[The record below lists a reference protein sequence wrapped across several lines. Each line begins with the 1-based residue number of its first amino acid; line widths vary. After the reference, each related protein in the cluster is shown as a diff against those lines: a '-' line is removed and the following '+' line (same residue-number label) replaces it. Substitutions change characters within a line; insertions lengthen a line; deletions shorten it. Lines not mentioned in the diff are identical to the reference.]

1 MLNRD
6 FSKSNKE
13 YLNKNKFVLIAVVV
27 FLLVGVI
34 IAVCLG
40 FNTNFELRGYNEF
53 TISVTEEQTSNNANI
68 ETIRGVV
75 NAHGGKCDI
84 VSVAGVG
91 DNSKYI
97 VRYLKDFSQDT
108 IIEVNEL
115 LSKKLE
121 VDVDSI
127 SAHVDVKPVVKATDY
142 VYTATTILLLITI
155 GCIFAYFRYNAAS
168 ALTLIISCVFGTL
181 SFMCIGAILR
191 LSIGMNYFA
200 MLVILNVLIAYVNF
214 DIFENMRETSWL
226 GTGDYKTALETAL
239 KASRFRLCAI
249 FIGLMILGVVFVLTS
264 YAIKYVSLNVLFIP
278 VVLACVAF
286 YVIPFAW
293 SMFITVCKKK
303 KYNVKVTNET
313 KDDNN

>member
-13 YLNKNKFVLIAVVV
+13 YLNKNKFVLIAVAV

-34 IAVCLG
+34 MAVCLG
-40 FNTNFELRGYNEF
+40 FNTNFELRGYKEF
-53 TISVTEEQTSNNANI
+53 TVNVTEKQTSNNSNI
-68 ETIRGVV
+68 ETIRGVL

-84 VSVAGVG
+84 VSISGEG
-91 DNSKYI
+91 DNSQYV
-97 VRYLKDFSQDT
+97 VRYLKDFSQET

-115 LSKKLE
+115 IAEKLE
-121 VDVDSI
+121 VETTDI
-127 SAHVDVKPVVKATDY
+127 SEHLAVKPMVKATDY
-142 VYTATTILLLITI
+142 IYTATAIVLLITL

-191 LSIGMNYFA
+191 LSIGMSYFA

-226 GTGDYKTALETAL
+226 GTGDYKTALESAL

-249 FIGLMILGVVFVLTS
+249 FIGLMVLGVVFVLTS
-264 YAIKYVSLNVLFIP
+264 YAIKYVSLNILFIP

-286 YVIPFAW
+286 YVVPFVW
-293 SMFITVCKKK
+293 SMFITIFKQR
-303 KYNVKVTNET
+303 KYTVKVTNET
-313 KDDNN
+313 KDDNK

>member
-6 FSKSNKE
+6 FTKSNKE
-13 YLNKNKFVLIAVVV
+13 YLNKNKFVLIAVGV

-34 IAVCLG
+34 MAIALG

-53 TISVTEEQTSNNANI
+53 TINVTEKQTANNANI

-84 VSVAGVG
+84 VSIAGVG
-91 DNSKYI
+91 DNSQYV

-108 IIEVNEL
+108 IVEVNKLIAE
-115 LSKKLE
+115 KLE
-121 VDVDSI
+121 VQTTAI
-127 SAHVDVKPVVKATDY
+127 SVHEDVKPVVQALDY
-142 VYTATTILLLITI
+142 VYTATAIILLITI

-168 ALTLIISCVFGTL
+168 ALTLIISCVLGSL
-181 SFMCIGAILR
+181 AFMSIGAILR
-191 LSIGMNYFA
+191 LSIGMSYFA
-200 MLVILNVLIAYVNF
+200 MLVILNMLIAYVNF
-214 DIFENMRETSWL
+214 DIFENMRETNWL
-226 GTGDYKTALETAL
+226 GTGDYKTALESAL

-264 YAIKYVSLNVLFIP
+264 YAIKYVSLNILFIP

-293 SMFITVCKKK
+293 SVFITICKKK
-303 KYNVKVTNET
+303 KYNVKVTKET
-313 KDDNN
+313 KEINK